1 MKKTIPFLVLVL
13 SACWVHAKPVCIGET
28 CYLSEEAAIAA
39 GHTPEEV
46 KAALAGHA
54 EAVDRAPEAGAQVKP
69 KRGEP
74 SRAGGRR
81 ATQAGGSSH
90 KAAGD
95 GVHEAR

>member
-1 MKKTIPFLVLVL
+1 MKWTIPFLVLVL

-54 EAVDRAPEAGAQVKP
+54 ETVARRRATQPGRAF
-69 KRGEP
+69 RCT
-74 SRAGGRR
+74 RAGDRR